1 MSTTHSKSILT
12 AETRFTQSRPGRA
25 RGRHDSIA
33 GDGVA
38 VDVSVLVHVRHD
50 SSREGANGPGG
61 TYLSFSTQT
70 PFQSS
75 AGGLARKYSQ
85 RSA

>member
-25 RGRHDSIA
+25 RVRHDSIA

-38 VDVSVLVHVRHD
+38 VSVLVHVRHD